1 MKKAPNWVPFF
12 FSNKMPNSLV
22 RQFLSAVEVAMYK
35 L

>member
-12 FSNKMPNSLV
+12 FSNKMPNSLLDSL
-22 RQFLSAVEVAMYK
+22 LSAVEVAMYK